1 MKQSSSPLALEA
13 ATVQFPLVRHAV
25 DAGWTFVPEDEALA
39 RRGGEDGIFFVDRLR
54 EALLRLNPGVVTPE
68 NIGAV
73 IGAMEAA
80 PPTMEGNKQLLDW
93 LRGYRT
99 VFVPA
104 EKRARHVRVIDYSSP
119 AVPRNN
125 VFEVTVEWAFRRM
138 WKKGNRPD
146 VVFLINGVP
155 VAVVECKNPRLK
167 GAMEKALVQ
176 LRRYEKE
183 TPEMLMAPQVFNLTH
198 LLEWFYGVTWNYERK
213 NVFNWK
219 QECAAG
225 SAATRWAL
233 TDDEDGPAR
242 LAAEDS
248 ASGPPPT
255 YGEQVRG
262 FFDRDRFLIL
272 LREWILFYTK
282 DDELKKTVLRQHQTR
297 AIEKVIARCLDPRK
311 TRGLVWHT
319 QGSGK
324 TFTMITAA
332 RLLLSGQLA
341 GTTPTVLLVVDRNEL
356 EGQLAGWVE
365 RLLGEIRGAGIKV
378 EPAYNRER
386 LRELLTADFRGL
398 ILTMIHKFDGLPPRL
413 ANRPDIFVLIDEA
426 HRSTGG
432 DLGNY
437 LMGALPAATFIGFTG
452 TPIAR
457 TERGEG
463 TFKTF
468 GSQDPDGYLDKYPIA
483 ESIRDR
489 TTLKLRHQL
498 APSELVLDERLLD
511 REFLSLAETEGISDI
526 DDLNRVLE
534 RAVNLRTFLKA
545 PARIEKVA
553 AFIARHF
560 RENVQPLGYKAF
572 VVAVDREA
580 CAAYKKALDRHLPPE
595 WSQVVYTR
603 NPNDV
608 VERPLVAELQLDEAA
623 EKSIRKE
630 YPKAATQPQILIVTD
645 KLLTGYDAPIL
656 YCMYL
661 DKPMRDHV
669 LLQAVARV
677 NRPYEDAEGIEKP
690 CGLVIDFVGVLRDL
704 KKALAFDSEDYS
716 GVIEDLNL
724 LLPRFRELVDGP
736 ARSYLRSAVAEVKG
750 RDAQLEKLLYQVL
763 FQRQARDR
771 FAELFKEVEELYEIL
786 SPDPALADY
795 IGPYNELA
803 DLFAMMQAAYGSAT
817 SFIGDLAHKTARL
830 VQENASAHG
839 IDRLTRPVEFD
850 EGALSA
856 LRNRDATDE
865 GKVVNLS
872 RVLQAVDAETQPH
885 LISIAERAATV
896 MQSLDERQA
905 STQQALEQLQA
916 LANERQAAEVAR
928 ESSGLAPAVFTVFWE
943 LRRDGYSDNRSRE
956 LALEIESA
964 YARFP
969 NAADNPDEKRQLK
982 AEIYK
987 VLLKV
992 VSGKKM
998 IDLADRLMGAHS
1010 PQ

>member
-1 MKQSSSPLALEA
+1 
-13 ATVQFPLVRHAV
+13 
-25 DAGWTFVPEDEALA
+25 
-39 RRGGEDGIFFVDRLR
+39 
-54 EALLRLNPGVVTPE
+54 
-68 NIGAV
+68 
-73 IGAMEAA
+73 
-80 PPTMEGNKQLLDW
+80 
-93 LRGYRT
+93 
-99 VFVPA
+99 
-104 EKRARHVRVIDYSSP
+104 
-119 AVPRNN
+119 
-125 VFEVTVEWAFRRM
+125 
-138 WKKGNRPD
+138 
-146 VVFLINGVP
+146 
-155 VAVVECKNPRLK
+155 
-167 GAMEKALVQ
+167 
-176 LRRYEKE
+176 
-183 TPEMLMAPQVFNLTH
+183 
-198 LLEWFYGVTWNYERK
+198 
-213 NVFNWK
+213 
-219 QECAAG
+219 
-225 SAATRWAL
+225 
-233 TDDEDGPAR
+233 
-242 LAAEDS
+242 
-248 ASGPPPT
+248 
-255 YGEQVRG
+255 
-262 FFDRDRFLIL
+262 
-272 LREWILFYTK
+272 
-282 DDELKKTVLRQHQTR
+282 
-297 AIEKVIARCLDPRK
+297 
-311 TRGLVWHT
+311 
-319 QGSGK
+319 
-324 TFTMITAA
+324 MITAA

-386 LRELLTADFRGL
+386 LRELLAADFRGL
-398 ILTMIHKFDGLPPRL
+398 TLTMIHKFDGLPPRL

-483 ESIRDR
+483 GSIRDR

-498 APSELVLDERLLD
+498 APSELVLDEQLLD

-526 DDLNRVLE
+526 EDLNRVLE

-580 CAAYKKALDRHLPPE
+580 CAEYKKALDRYLPPE

-608 VERPLVAELQLDEAA
+608 VEHPLVAELQLDEAA

-677 NRPYEDAEGIEKP
+677 NRPYEDAQGIEKS
-690 CGLVIDFVGVLRDL
+690 CGLVIDFVGILKDLR
-704 KKALAFDSEDYS
+704 KALAFDSEDYS

-724 LLPRFRELVDGP
+724 LLPRFRHLMDGP
-736 ARSYLRSAVAEVKG
+736 ARSYLRSAVAEIKG

-763 FQRQARDR
+763 FRREARDR
-771 FAELFKEVEELYEIL
+771 FAELFKEIEELYEIL

-803 DLFAMMQAAYGSAT
+803 DLFAMMQAAYGRAT
-817 SFIGDLAHKTARL
+817 SFIGELAHKTGRL

-839 IDRLTRPVEFD
+839 LDRLTRPVEFD

-885 LISIAERAATV
+885 LISIAERAASV

-916 LANERQAAEVAR
+916 LADERKAAEAAR

-943 LRRDGYSDNRSRE
+943 LRRDGYPDNRSRE